1 MTMPNE
7 ILGGVLSVIDD
18 GVIGFDSGAYNIRYN
33 GKAYATSSA
42 NGVKI
47 VPKKDKEGIDIY
59 VDANLKDGE
68 VHIPVVVSESG
79 KNDKVYN
86 DFYIGENA
94 DVRIIAGCGIHNDG
108 CDSTS
113 HAGIHVFHIGKGA
126 NVFYEEK
133 HYGEG
138 NGTGG
143 RILNPKTEIFMDD
156 DSTLTMDTA
165 QIKGVDSTDRET
177 IVSLGKN
184 ARLFVKEKLMTHGN
198 QTANSDMIVNLN
210 GEGSSAQ
217 IISRSVSK
225 DNSVQIFH
233 PQAIGNAP
241 CQAHV
246 QCDSIIMD
254 SSSVRSIPEICAND
268 NGARIIHEAAIGR
281 INNDQLL
288 KLQTLGLTEEEA
300 EAVIIEDFLK

>member
-33 GKAYATSSA
+33 GKAYARSSSK
-42 NGVKI
+42 GVKI
-47 VPKKDKEGIDIY
+47 VPKKDKDGIDIFIEPG
-59 VDANLKDGE
+59 LKCEE

-79 KNDKVYN
+79 KSDTVYN
-86 DFYIGENA
+86 DFYVGENA

-108 CDSTS
+108 DCDTT
-113 HAGIHVFHIGKGA
+113 HEGIHTFHIGKGA
-126 NVFYEEK
+126 NVYYEEK

-138 NGTGG
+138 DGKGG
-143 RILNPKTEIFMDD
+143 RILNPKTEIIMEEG
-156 DSTLTMDTA
+156 SVCTMDTT
-165 QIKGVDSTDRET
+165 QIKGVDSTLRST
-177 IVSLGKN
+177 VVTLNKN
-184 ARLFVKEKLMTHGN
+184 AKLFVKEKLMTHGN
-198 QTANSDMIVNLN
+198 QVAHSNMTVKLN

-225 DNSVQIFH
+225 DNSVQVFH
-233 PQAIGNAP
+233 PEAIGNAS
-241 CQAHV
+241 CSAHV